1 MPSISNTSLSVDTVE
16 GHPGLRR
23 VRVAY
28 DLAPEPAGH
37 TSERVLVERVAVH
50 AVDEHDAP
58 TEPRR
63 PPIVVFHRILAPGL
77 ESGRREF
84 EETVRRID
92 LDVEQ
97 DWWSTDESGTT
108 VPIAE
113 WVDHL
118 VADISLHDVGDAV
131 AETSTEVVSGSW
143 GALGSD

>member
-1 MPSISNTSLSVDTVE
+1 MPSISNTSLSVVAVD
-16 GHPGLRR
+16 GHPGQRR

-28 DLAPEPAGH
+28 DLEGESAE
-37 TSERVLVERVAVH
+37 VLVERVSVH

-63 PPIVVFHRILAPGL
+63 PPVVVFHRVLAPGAA
-77 ESGRREF
+77 SGRREF
-84 EETVRRID
+84 EETVRRVD

-97 DWWSTDESGTT
+97 DWWSTDESGAT

-118 VADISLHDVGDAV
+118 VADISLHEIGDAV
-131 AETSTEVVSGSW
+131 VQTSTEVVTGSW

>member
-1 MPSISNTSLSVDTVE
+1 MPSISNTSLTVVAVE

-23 VRVAY
+23 VQVAY
-28 DLAPEPAGH
+28 DIAGEPAAQ
-37 TSERVLVERVAVH
+37 TSDRVLIERVAVH

-63 PPIVVFHRILAPGL
+63 PPVVVFHRILEPGF
-77 ESGRREF
+77 EPGRREF
-84 EETVRRID
+84 EETVRRVD

-97 DWWSTDESGTT
+97 DWWSTDESGAT

-118 VADISLHDVGDAV
+118 VADISLHDVGEAV
-131 AETSTEVVSGSW
+131 ARTTTDVVTGSW